1 MKDNDAQIDEST
13 EYDYKNRDH
22 LEVLYHEKGYNLTE
36 VGEITGCSTT
46 TVGEWMERFD
56 IPRRKSGPGNEPT
69 GDEPDNAID
78 HTDAEVLR
86 DLYIDEGLSLTEIAS
101 RSAVTHQTIR
111 HHLIQNGIERR
122 SRKEGVKQAFSDK
135 PAYYMQASNGYR
147 TWKDRQSGRYMSVHR
162 LLAIAEYGFDAVD
175 GNVVHHKNGV
185 RWDNRP
191 ENIEVMTPSE
201 HAKHHV
207 DNGDFIMGE

>member
-1 MKDNDAQIDEST
+1 MVKNESTADEST
-13 EYDYKNRDH
+13 DYDYQNADDLR
-22 LEVLYHEKGYNLTE
+22 ELYHGESMNLSE
-36 VGEITGCSTT
+36 VADVTGCSIT
-46 TVGEWMERFD
+46 TVADWMERHG
-56 IPRRKSGPGNEPT
+56 IPRRKSGPGNQPT
-69 GDEPDNAID
+69 GDEPDKAID
-78 HTDAEVLR
+78 HTDRDVLR
-86 DLYIDEGLSLTEIAS
+86 DLYIDKGLSLTEIAS
-101 RSAVTHQTIR
+101 RSTVTHQTIR

-122 SRKEGVKQAFSDK
+122 SRKEGLEQAFSDK
-135 PAYYMQASNGYR
+135 PAYYMQASNGYQ

-162 LLAIAEYGFDAVD
+162 LLAIAEYGFDAVE

-207 DNGDFIMGE
+207 ENGDFIIGE